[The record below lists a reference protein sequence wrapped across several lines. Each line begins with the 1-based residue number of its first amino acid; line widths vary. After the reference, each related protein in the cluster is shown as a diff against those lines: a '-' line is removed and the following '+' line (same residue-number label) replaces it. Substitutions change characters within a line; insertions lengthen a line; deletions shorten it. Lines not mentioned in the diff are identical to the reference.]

1 MLSSPYLSEH
11 SLKSQNAFRALM
23 NAMAQPGTLQKL
35 VPDLDALPPLQPVSA
50 ALLIALSDFE
60 TTIWLD
66 ESLADTIEV
75 GEFLRFHTGSKLVSN
90 PAEADFGLVAAQH
103 AMPALSAF
111 AQGTLEYPDRSTTVI
126 IQVDNLQTVGWQLS
140 GPGIRDINRFSAGPL
155 PDDFVAQL
163 NARAFPCGVDVVFVA
178 GDKNAALPRS
188 TRVSEDG

>member
-23 NAMAQPGTLQKL
+23 NAMAQPGTFQRL
-35 VPDLDALPPLQPVSA
+35 VPDLAVPPPLQSVSA

-66 ESLADTIEV
+66 QSLADAIEV
-75 GEFLRFHTGSKLVSN
+75 GDFLRFHTGSKLVSN
-90 PAEADFGLVAAQH
+90 PAEADFGLVATQH
-103 AMPALSAF
+103 AMPALSAY

-163 NARAFPCGVDVVFVA
+163 NARPFPCGVDVVFVA
-178 GDKNAALPRS
+178 GDKIAALPRS